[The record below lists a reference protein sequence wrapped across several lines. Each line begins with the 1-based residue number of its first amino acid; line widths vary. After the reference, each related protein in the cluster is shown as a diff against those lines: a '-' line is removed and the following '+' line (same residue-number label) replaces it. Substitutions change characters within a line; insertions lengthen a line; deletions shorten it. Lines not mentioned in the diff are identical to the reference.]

1 MSDVRDTGNVHYGI
15 VLYLTVQEH
24 SLSVCK
30 ASFSIVNPY
39 VIGLYICFYI
49 NNSPLLT
56 LQVVD
61 DY

>member
-1 MSDVRDTGNVHYGI
+1 MSDVRDTGNVHHGT
-15 VLYLTVQEH
+15 VLYLTIQEH
-24 SLSVCK
+24 QLSVCK
-30 ASFSIVNPY
+30 GSFSTVKPY

-49 NNSPLLT
+49 TKSPLLT